1 MQYDDK
7 KSCVHCVSMHALG
20 KEDTKPDCSI
30 RNSIYMYICTKCTIF
45 FSLFCNTLTLGVLT
59 ILN

>member
-20 KEDTKPDCSI
+20 NERKQNQIAPYKGIQFTHVL
-30 RNSIYMYICTKCTIF
+30 NVQF
-45 FSLFCNTLTLGVLT
+45 FSLFL
-59 ILN
+59 

>member
-20 KEDTKPDCSI
+20 KRGRKTRLLHKEFNI
-30 RNSIYMYICTKCTIF
+30 HMY
-45 FSLFCNTLTLGVLT
+45 
-59 ILN
+59 